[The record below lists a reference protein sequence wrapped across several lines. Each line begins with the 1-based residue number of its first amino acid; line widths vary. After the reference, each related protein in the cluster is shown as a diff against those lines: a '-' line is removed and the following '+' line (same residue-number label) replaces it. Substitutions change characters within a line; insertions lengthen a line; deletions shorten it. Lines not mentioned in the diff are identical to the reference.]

1 MISQTAEY
9 AFRAMAC
16 LASRPEEPMTAGALA
31 KRTQVPPDYLAK
43 VLQQLG
49 AAGLI
54 KGRRGVGGGYS
65 LAQSSSDIRMIDILN
80 AVNPLQ
86 RITTCPLGISSH
98 GKNLCPLHR
107 TMDQAIGAVLEIL
120 DDKTLADLMNEPGA
134 NVPLCES
141 TELVKATVG
150 VSRRK

>member
-16 LASRPEEPMTAGALA
+16 LAAKPEDSMTAGAIA
-31 KRTQVPPDYLAK
+31 GRTQVPADYLAK

-54 KGRRGVGGGYS
+54 KGRRGVGGGYA
-65 LAQSSSDIRMIDILN
+65 LARRPAQIRLLDILN
-80 AVNPLQ
+80 AVNPME
-86 RITTCPLGISSH
+86 RITTCPLGLSSH
-98 GKNLCPLHR
+98 GRNLCPLHR
-107 TMDQAIGAVLEIL
+107 TMDKAIGAVLDIL

-134 NVPLCES
+134 NVPLCE
-141 TELVKATVG
+141 TKPVVRPTIGGA
-150 VSRRK
+150 RR

>member
-1 MISQTAEY
+1 MLSQTAEY

-16 LASRPEEPMTAGALA
+16 LAARPDESLTAGALA
-31 KRTQVPPDYLAK
+31 KQTQVPPDYLAK

-65 LAQSSSDIRMIDILN
+65 LARPATDIRLIDILN
-80 AVNPLQ
+80 AVNPLK
-86 RITTCPLGISSH
+86 RITECPLGLQTH

-107 TMDQAIGAVLEIL
+107 TMDKAIASVLEIL
-120 DDKTLADLMNEPGA
+120 DDKTLAELMTEPGA
-134 NVPLCES
+134 NVPLCEANPVVRPTIGGS
-141 TELVKATVG
+141 SL
-150 VSRRK
+150 R